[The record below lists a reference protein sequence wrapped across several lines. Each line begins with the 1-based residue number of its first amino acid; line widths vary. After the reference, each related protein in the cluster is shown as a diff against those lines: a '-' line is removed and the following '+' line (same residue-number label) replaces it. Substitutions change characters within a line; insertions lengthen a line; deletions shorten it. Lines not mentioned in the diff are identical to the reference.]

1 MLKRLLGLLG
11 IAAVVGA
18 VVAFLR
24 RKREDD
30 EFLDEELE

>member
-1 MLKRLLGLLG
+1 MVKRLLGLLG
-11 IAAVVGA
+11 IAAAIGA

-24 RKREDD
+24 RNKDDD

>member
-1 MLKRLLGLLG
+1 MFKRLLGLLG
-11 IAAVVGA
+11 IAAVVGG

-24 RKREDD
+24 RKKDDD